1 MITIKTPVAGYNG
14 IDCGVKFE
22 NGVGVV
28 DTLAEHVINWFKDQG
43 YIVEIDKSL
52 EGQKSNSENL
62 EIQQEL
68 NDESP
73 EPTPVVS
80 QDNTSDKTIDE
91 LKKEAKALGIES
103 IRNKA
108 TKAEIIKLIND
119 KKLELEA
126 LTPQEAQEGGSPEP
140 TPVVNAEN
148 TKEEE

>member
-52 EGQKSNSENL
+52 EEKKSNSEDL

-68 NDESP
+68 NDGSP

-80 QDNTSDKTIDE
+80 QDNTSDKTIDD

-126 LTPQEAQEGGSPEP
+126 LTPPEAQEGGSPEP